1 MNNMGEKIEFPLNS
15 KFYFEQA
22 MEELMDENFEQAIEY
37 FKKVYENDKSLEVN
51 RLYSAALFTSER
63 VDKAL
68 EIANDL
74 KDTYISNEEM
84 SVFYAMLLIKN
95 HLFLEA
101 EVLIQNY
108 LSSPISPFY
117 NEWETIEKELE
128 KEREIVRLELEKKI
142 VECINELNGIQTYPL
157 EKQSEII
164 ENAHIVDLTDLKKVA
179 KRIFIDPQ
187 IPSTTQKGLLELLI
201 KKEDSQSYDFIW
213 LDGLRKITPQE
224 LDIFEEVEVMEQL
237 LVILESKLEKN
248 PSMMESIWTEMI
260 NDLLVL
266 YPFADE
272 IITNEEFWVELYLQ
286 AFDLKGKNQYVKEN
300 LTKDEREMVKW
311 QDYLNQLAQRTLE

>member
-1 MNNMGEKIEFPLNS
+1 NS

-108 LSSPISPFY
+108 LSSPNSPFY

-164 ENAHIVDLTDLKKVA
+164 ANAHIVDLTDLKKVA
-179 KRIFIDPQ
+179 KRIFIDSQ

-248 PSMMESIWTEMI
+248 PSIMESIWTEMI